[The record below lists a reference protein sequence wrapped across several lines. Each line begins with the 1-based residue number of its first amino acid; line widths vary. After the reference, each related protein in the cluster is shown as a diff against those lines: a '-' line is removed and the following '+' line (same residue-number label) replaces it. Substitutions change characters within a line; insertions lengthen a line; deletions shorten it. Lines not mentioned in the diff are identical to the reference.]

1 MSRIAHCFRGSSS
14 FMGPR
19 QSSRF
24 SAVLGLVSFS
34 SFPKTVF
41 AHQLFPAPPGGL
53 SSLRGCD
60 RYDPDNEMGPHHG
73 ARPRYAKAAQ
83 LSPGVSTSL
92 SDAARADSSLGAG
105 SFTSPETGP
114 RLCSNFTRERR
125 AALGG
130 FHLSL

>member
-60 RYDPDNEMGPHHG
+60 RYDPDNETGLHHG

-92 SDAARADSSLGAG
+92 SDAARADSLLGAG
-105 SFTSPETGP
+105 SFASPETGP
-114 RLCSNFTRERR
+114 RRCSNFTRERR